1 MLNREKFFSFAKKN
15 LIFALPIVAGQIGQ
29 MLFGVADVFVA
40 GHHSNEALAALGL
53 SSGLMSPAFMFGI
66 GALNAVGPL
75 SAHDKGKGIEGHHFF
90 PAAILSALCLG
101 LVVWPVTVLMLNF
114 YNVIGLN
121 PDLLPYVRD
130 YLTLCAPSIVFAF
143 LFQASKEYLQAHG
156 HNIFANVSIL
166 FFNFLNL
173 ALNFLFMFGK
183 GPIPPMG
190 VKGLALATFLTRLLM
205 AIVVFLYVVKIFGLN
220 KKFLFTVDKKSIKA
234 IFKLGSPLGLGVLTE
249 VLVFC
254 TVTLLIGK
262 METIFSAAHNLV
274 LTLASLTFML
284 PLALSSAA
292 SVKVAHSK
300 GEGDFEG
307 IFYNSFTCAAISVVF
322 MMLTATTYFL
332 FPTHIVGLYTQD
344 LQLIAVA
351 SSLLFYVGLFQIPDG
366 LQITLWGSLR
376 GLGIARAPLIMCLL
390 CHWLIGL
397 PLGYQL
403 AFRYSMK
410 AQGLWLGLTIG
421 LSTLAL
427 GLILSWKRAL
437 RQTRGALD
445 KVPVISSAE
454 AHH

>member
-1 MLNREKFFSFAKKN
+1 MLNKEKFFTFAKQN

-66 GALNAVGPL
+66 GALNAIGPL
-75 SAHDKGKGIEGHHFF
+75 SAHDKGQGILGHHFF

-101 LVVWPVTVLMLNF
+101 LLIWPLTLLSLSF
-114 YNVIGLN
+114 YNVLGLN
-121 PDLLPYVRD
+121 PALLPYVRD
-130 YLTLCAPSIVFAF
+130 YLTLCAPSIIFAF
-143 LFQASKEYLQAHG
+143 LFQAAKEYLQAHG
-156 HNIFANVSIL
+156 HNVFANVTIL

-173 ALNFLFMFGK
+173 ALNYLFMFGK
-183 GPIPPMG
+183 GPFPAMG
-190 VKGLALATFLTRLLM
+190 VKGLALATFLTRFLM
-205 AIVVFLYVVKIFGLN
+205 AAVVLIYAIKIFGIK
-220 KKFLFTVDKKSIKA
+220 KKFLFTLDKKSMMA
-234 IFKLGSPLGLGVLTE
+234 IIKLGSPLGLGVLTE

-254 TVTLLIGK
+254 TVTLLIGR
-262 METIFSAAHNLV
+262 MEVIFSAAHNLV

-300 GEGDFEG
+300 GEGDYEG
-307 IFYNSFTCAAISVVF
+307 IVYNSLSCATISVGF
-322 MMLTATTYFL
+322 MILTAATYFL
-332 FPTHIVGLYTQD
+332 VPSYIIGLYTQD

-366 LQITLWGSLR
+366 LQITMWGSLR
-376 GLGIARAPLIMCLL
+376 GLGIARAPLVMCLL

-403 AFRYSMK
+403 AFQFGMK

-421 LSTLAL
+421 LTTLAI
-427 GLILSWKRAL
+427 GLVLAWKKAL
-437 RQTRGALD
+437 LKIQ
-445 KVPVISSAE
+445 PCS
-454 AHH
+454 

>member
-1 MLNREKFFSFAKKN
+1 MLNKKKFFLFAKKN

-75 SAHDKGKGIEGHHFF
+75 SAHDKGQGIEGHHFF
-90 PAAILSALCLG
+90 PAAILSALFLG
-101 LVVWPVTVLMLNF
+101 LLVWPVTLLMLSF
-114 YNVIGLN
+114 YHAMGLN
-121 PDLLPYVRD
+121 PALLPYVRD
-130 YLTLCAPSIVFAF
+130 YLGLCAPSIVFAF

-156 HNIFANVSIL
+156 HNIFANVTIL
-166 FFNFLNL
+166 VFNLLNL
-173 ALNFLFMFGK
+173 ILNYLFMFGK
-183 GPIPPMG
+183 GPIPAMG
-190 VKGLALATFLTRLLM
+190 VKGLALATLLTRFLM
-205 AIVVFLYVVKIFGLN
+205 ALVVFLYVIKVFDLK
-220 KKFLFTVDKKSIKA
+220 KKFLLTLDKKSIMA
-234 IFKLGSPLGLGVLTE
+234 IFKLGFPLGLGVLTE

-262 METIFSAAHNLV
+262 MEIVFSAAHNLV

-300 GEGDFEG
+300 GERDYEG
-307 IFYNSFTCAAISVVF
+307 VVYNGFTCAALSVVF
-322 MMLTATTYFL
+322 MTLTATTYFL
-332 FPTHIVGLYTQD
+332 IPSHIVSLYTQD
-344 LQLIAVA
+344 AQLIAVA

-397 PLGYQL
+397 PLGYSL
-403 AFRYSMK
+403 AFYYGMK

-421 LSTLAL
+421 LTTLAV
-427 GLILSWKRAL
+427 GLVLTWRRTLL
-437 RQTRGALD
+437 REKTFL
-445 KVPVISSAE
+445 IS
-454 AHH
+454 